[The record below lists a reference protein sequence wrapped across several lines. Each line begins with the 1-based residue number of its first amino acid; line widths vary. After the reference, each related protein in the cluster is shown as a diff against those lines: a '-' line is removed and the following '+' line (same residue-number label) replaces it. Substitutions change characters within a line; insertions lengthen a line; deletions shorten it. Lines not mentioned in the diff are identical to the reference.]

1 MFNVRTL
8 FILLLCLFCL
18 TACRQ
23 TTLADLPTVNPG
35 VGATGAPPLVETP
48 APGNKATA
56 VAATLQA
63 GAEPPVA
70 GSPAGATPPA
80 SPIPTPSAAAGPFAT
95 RPGEAIIL
103 TGADVPALAGSAP
116 GELVA
121 WRYATGWQQIPL
133 QVDERLVVDL
143 RSYTGRANDPPVLV
157 LTYASAALADSDPT
171 LDADDELV
179 FMARDAGAVMPAG
192 AAPPPGVLADAAVV
206 ITLSDP
212 LDPAG
217 VGYVYLFRQDGSLD
231 PAGGQDYVSYQF
243 DSDAVDAGGTP
254 EAGSKGGSKQ
264 PGGFSSGEATITTAY
279 YRHHFAGRWIMDS
292 LYLFTGSLP
301 DQDLIDRFR
310 VQLAPNDCDRSENTF
325 TSGSG
330 YFLANVDG
338 PVRAIRSYFGAN
350 SGIYTQRTHLFYD
363 QRQEVVTALRVH
375 ALKGIVDFVDYS
387 PAAIGMRYFND
398 LNPAGVVIDGL
409 PDDIQPGEIGWE
421 LTSGDP
427 GSLVMVYRLA
437 SDMPI
442 ANRTS
447 YYEDNAAPAGQP
459 CTGDEQVLG
468 ASGPYYY
475 PLECT
480 DPARA
485 AVDPRHCAVAYPF
498 QLSRTILYDAPNLS
512 PNDAQARYERVQ
524 MPLLVVVGGS

>member
-1 MFNVRTL
+1 MISPMSRVIRPL
-8 FILLLCLFCL
+8 FWLFCL
-18 TACRQ
+18 LWLTACKQ

-35 VGATGAPPLVETP
+35 AGTTGVPPLAET
-48 APGNKATA
+48 AVPGNKATA

-63 GAEPPVA
+63 RAEPTVA
-70 GSPAGATPPA
+70 GSPAGAL
-80 SPIPTPSAAAGPFAT
+80 PTPSAAGLFAA
-95 RPGEAIIL
+95 RPGEAIVL

-116 GELVA
+116 GALVA
-121 WRYATGWQQIPL
+121 WRYVAGWQQIPL
-133 QVDERLVVDL
+133 QVDERLEVDL
-143 RSYTGRANDPPVLV
+143 RSYTGRASDPPILV
-157 LTYASAALADSDPT
+157 LTYASAALADSDPA

-179 FMARDAGAVMPAG
+179 FMARDAGVAMPDG
-192 AAPPPGVLADAAVV
+192 TSPPPGVPAGPAVT
-206 ITLSDP
+206 ITLRDP

-217 VGYVYLFRQDGSLD
+217 VGYVYLFRQDGALD
-231 PAGGQDYVSYQF
+231 PAAGQNYVSYQF
-243 DSDAVDAGGTP
+243 DSGVLDAGGMP
-254 EAGSKGGSKQ
+254 GAGSKQ
-264 PGGFSSGEATITTAY
+264 PGDASGGEATITTAY
-279 YRHHFAGRWIMDS
+279 YSHHFAGRWIMDG
-292 LYLFTGSLP
+292 LYLFAGSLP
-301 DQDLIDRFR
+301 DQNLIDRFR
-310 VQLAPNDCDRSENTF
+310 IQLAPNDCDRTENTF

-350 SGIYTQRTHLFYD
+350 SGVYTQRTHLFYD
-363 QRQEVVTALRVH
+363 QRQEVVTDLRVH
-375 ALKGIVDFVDYS
+375 ALKGIVDFLDYS
-387 PAAIGMRYFND
+387 PAAIGMRYYND
-398 LNPAGVVIDGL
+398 LNPAGVVIDGV

-447 YYEDNAAPAGQP
+447 YYEDNAAPAGPP

-524 MPLLVVVGGS
+524 MPLAVVVGGS